1 MRWPNETTSGDSGWR
16 ACLCDAISPA
26 ALGYSSTSQGW
37 QRLAGGLRRLRRYP
51 RTACTSEM
59 HHGGVQEEHRKNLG
73 FADELKR
80 FIEKNGV
87 EYDPKYLF
95 E

>member
-1 MRWPNETTSGDSGWR
+1 
-16 ACLCDAISPA
+16 
-26 ALGYSSTSQGW
+26 
-37 QRLAGGLRRLRRYP
+37 
-51 RTACTSEM
+51 M